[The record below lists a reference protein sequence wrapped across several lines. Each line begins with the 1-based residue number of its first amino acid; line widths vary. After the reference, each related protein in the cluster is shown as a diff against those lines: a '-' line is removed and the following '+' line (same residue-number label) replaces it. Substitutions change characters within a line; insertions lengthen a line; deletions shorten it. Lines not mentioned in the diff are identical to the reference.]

1 MAWFTGAM
9 TSKPLDRSLIR
20 PHSPTLS
27 SDAPSST
34 APCQIPPTLVQPT
47 VTKSYSEASSSAPVV
62 LTPRSSSGSSSRS
75 KSCHEPVPPECAA
88 DAFEADVALCIEQ
101 FPDVMTATM
110 SDVTQ
115 HMERLRWNLPPA
127 KGNLEVELAACVERF
142 CDDVGETM
150 GMSMRRLKGLPGADG
165 CEVKVEERTGG
176 MVMAKELDGVKAEHA
191 KEIDGLNKKIE
202 RHEDMMKEIDNTKT
216 EHDKKIE
223 SLNREI
229 ERHERLVAE
238 VRASNKDLQSQIR
251 RIHNKFQE
259 WYDTGFNPRT
269 IGWFFPNLSEG
280 GGARALNLQVDDV
293 LYEDIESF
301 IEAVEAAWRTVPED
315 VMRRNLP
322 PSASQAALTRGTHLS
337 SAKPSVTKS

>member
-1 MAWFTGAM
+1 M
-9 TSKPLDRSLIR
+9 SNSPNPRSTNGHKIIQRGIFL
-20 PHSPTLS
+20 
-27 SDAPSST
+27 
-34 APCQIPPTLVQPT
+34 
-47 VTKSYSEASSSAPVV
+47 
-62 LTPRSSSGSSSRS
+62 SSSGPHTPQQQWKQQPQQIMPRAGSSR
-75 KSCHEPVPPECAA
+75 
-88 DAFEADVALCIEQ
+88 

-127 KGNLEVELAACVERF
+127 KGNLEVEFAACVERF

-150 GMSMRRLKGLPGADG
+150 GMSMRRLKSLPGADG

-229 ERHERLVAE
+229 ERHESRGSGLENGTGRRHAAE
-238 VRASNKDLQSQIR
+238 SPPKCFAGSA
-251 RIHNKFQE
+251 HT
-259 WYDTGFNPRT
+259 WYTS
-269 IGWFFPNLSEG
+269 ILSETQRDEVMNDDDG
-280 GGARALNLQVDDV
+280 LENWFALLRKRWGMSVNEAHRQLSVLTLTPDDMKRRGDASSRFVTRAIHIGRCIGVEDTYAVLCLADSRLGQELQACVEPPKRGESVDDFV
-293 LYEDIESF
+293 KRID
-301 IEAVEAAWRTVPED
+301 
-315 VMRRNLP
+315 
-322 PSASQAALTRGTHLS
+322 ALRLN
-337 SAKPSVTKS
+337 